1 MAGSYASYDFL
12 PQISYNIID
21 NLMDNP
27 DAEIIWKLLKY
38 STNDDWQA
46 PNLTKAQKRAL
57 MYTGGDDSSKSSVF
71 FDSGMDDAMY
81 TEKIYLRIYP
91 YYCIPD
97 TDYHGIVD
105 VAFEML
111 CHYSIN
117 TLSNYTTRV
126 DSIMA
131 ALIKCLN
138 GTDIGGLGKM
148 YFNSNRARM
157 DKFQNFNQPPFKAKI
172 LLMSVNV

>member
-1 MAGSYASYDFL
+1 MAGSYATYDFL
-12 PQISYNIID
+12 PQISYNIVD

-57 MYTGGDDSSKSSVF
+57 MYKGGEDASKPSIF

-91 YYCIPD
+91 YYCVPD

-148 YFNSNRARM
+148 YFNSTRARM

-172 LLMSVNV
+172 LLMSV

>member
-1 MAGSYASYDFL
+1 MANNYASYDFL

-38 STNDDWQA
+38 STNDDWEA
-46 PNLTKAQKRAL
+46 ANLTKAQKRAL
-57 MYTGGDDSSKSSVF
+57 MYKGGEDASGFSIF

-81 TEKIYLRIYP
+81 SEKIYLRIYP
-91 YYCIPD
+91 YFCVPKTPYTGTI
-97 TDYHGIVD
+97 D
-105 VAFEML
+105 VALEIL

-126 DSIMA
+126 DTVIA

-138 GTDIGGLGKM
+138 GTDIGGLGVM
-148 YFNSNRARM
+148 FFNVEKGRL
-157 DKFQNFNQPPFKAKI
+157 DKFQNFNQPPFKSKI